1 MADDPERPSLPRVPA
16 TAEGALELVRAL
28 ARDFRRVDEERRRLR
43 DQLGQSITLAHRRGY
58 SWVDIAK
65 ATKFI
70 RGTVAPQWARP
81 MVDPDPYGEPEG
93 VSVAE
98 AAVTLGISRKTA
110 YNWVEVGKLRSTV
123 DASGKLRVMLPADDE

>member
-16 TAEGALELVRAL
+16 TAEGALQMVRDL

-43 DQLGQSITLAHRRGY
+43 DQLGQSMTLAHRRGY
-58 SWVDIAK
+58 SWVDIAE
-65 ATKFI
+65 ATEFI

-81 MVDPDPYGEPEG
+81 MVDPDPHGEPEG

-98 AAVTLGISRKTA
+98 AAVVLGISRKTA
-110 YNWVEVGKLRSTV
+110 YNWVDSGKLRSTV
-123 DASGKLRVMLPADDE
+123 DASGKLRVILPAE